1 MAAPAPRPS
10 PLPNSLPPR
19 GVSREQAAAYVGVS
33 PRKFDEMVEDGRM
46 PPPKRVDARKVWDI
60 RRLDEWFDR
69 LPDEARAGAAD
80 IDGPKWDFQ
89 A

>member
-10 PLPNSLPPR
+10 PLPVSLPPR
-19 GVSREQAAAYVGVS
+19 GVNREQAAAYVGVS

-69 LPDEARAGAAD
+69 LPDEAGAGG